1 MWLSE
6 WVSKYRFTLAGQQ
19 AFAGWVGEWV
29 ASVHFLSPRPTFDG
43 PRINFFCAL
52 SISTKCLFSFSQ
64 WYGSL
69 SKAKIRTWISSVGLI
84 FDQTKCLISYMIHHL
99 RHTQQQGLQWRKND
113 FSSCNEYDSKC
124 GPRLIKVNTVMPPS
138 SLISKT
144 LELNFLINFKLIS
157 SVQTR

>member
-1 MWLSE
+1 MSVIE
-6 WVSKYRFTLAGQQ
+6 WVSKQVQVHTGWPTSICWVG
-19 AFAGWVGEWV
+19 GWVGWPV
-29 ASVHFLSPRPTFDG
+29 STSLVQGQLLMG
-43 PRINFFCAL
+43 PARINFFCAL

-113 FSSCNEYDSKC
+113 FSSCNEYDSNC

-144 LELNFLINFKLIS
+144 LELKF
-157 SVQTR
+157 